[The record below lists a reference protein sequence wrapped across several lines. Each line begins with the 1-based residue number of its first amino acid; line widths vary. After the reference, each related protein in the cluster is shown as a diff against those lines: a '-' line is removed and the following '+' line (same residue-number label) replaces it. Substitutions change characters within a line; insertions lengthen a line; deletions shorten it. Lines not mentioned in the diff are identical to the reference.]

1 MEVREEPGRGPA
13 APAAAVIVVGG
24 DAVVGQALQLLLR
37 GADYGV
43 RFLPEPALSLQ
54 GSPAAG
60 ALDGARLLLL
70 APRLSAEGRQQILAC
85 VGASSTTTI
94 PVLELV
100 DDPDGARDGSGR
112 RLPWPCRTE
121 DLKRHI
127 DAALLL
133 VGQEGTGW

>member
-1 MEVREEPGRGPA
+1 M
-13 APAAAVIVVGG
+13 IVVGG
-24 DAVVGQALQLLLR
+24 DAVVGQALKLLLR

-43 RFLPEPALSLQ
+43 RFLPEASLSLLP
-54 GSPAAG
+54 GAPDEAPGG

-70 APRLSAEGRQQILAC
+70 APRLSAEGREKVLAR
-85 VGASSTTTI
+85 VKSSSGTTTI

-112 RLPWPCRTE
+112 RFLPWPCRTE

-127 DAALLL
+127 DAALLER
-133 VGQEGTGW
+133 EGTG

>member
-1 MEVREEPGRGPA
+1 MEARTTADRGPA
-13 APAAAVIVVGG
+13 SATVIVVGG
-24 DAVVGQALQLLLR
+24 DAVVGQALELLLR

-43 RFLPEPALSLQ
+43 RFLPERSLIRVPPA
-54 GSPAAG
+54 GG

-70 APRLSAEGRQQILAC
+70 APKLSAEGREGVLAW
-85 VGASSTTTI
+85 VRASSAAKKI

-112 RLPWPCRTE
+112 CFLPWPCRTE

-127 DAALLL
+127 DAALTGREV
-133 VGQEGTGW
+133 VGS